1 MMDVHFILNT
11 VYLLFYFS
19 QLTLSCLCVVYGD
32 NRVIHYTGADVDT
45 GGAEDIQMAEW
56 GLAWD

>member
-1 MMDVHFILNT
+1 MDMMDVHFILNT

-45 GGAEDIQMAEW
+45 GGAEDIQMAE
-56 GLAWD
+56 